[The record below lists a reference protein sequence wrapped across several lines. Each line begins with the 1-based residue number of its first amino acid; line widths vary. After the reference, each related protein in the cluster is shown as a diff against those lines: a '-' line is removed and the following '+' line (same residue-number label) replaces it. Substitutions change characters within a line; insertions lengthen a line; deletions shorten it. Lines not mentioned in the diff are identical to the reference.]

1 MSIDGYIV
9 IQLNNMARELGEN
22 RVKSILST
30 FSCPLNK
37 DVEHFLRQ
45 PAHAIEMARQSIA
58 QTHLVFASYQG
69 APVLIGY
76 FTLAMKDF
84 IVERRHISR
93 KLADRVRKF
102 STRTSDPSQKDYYKI
117 TAPLIAQLGKNF
129 SNRYNKLITGDE
141 LLKLAIDKVTMV
153 QEAIGGKIV
162 YLECEDKQP
171 LVDFYTHNGF
181 SVFSKRPLDVD
192 EKNIM
197 LGDCLL
203 QMLKYIS

>member
-84 IVERRHISR
+84 IVERRHI
-93 KLADRVRKF
+93 
-102 STRTSDPSQKDYYKI
+102 
-117 TAPLIAQLGKNF
+117 IAIQ
-129 SNRYNKLITGDE
+129 
-141 LLKLAIDKVTMV
+141 
-153 QEAIGGKIV
+153 
-162 YLECEDKQP
+162 
-171 LVDFYTHNGF
+171 
-181 SVFSKRPLDVD
+181 
-192 EKNIM
+192 
-197 LGDCLL
+197 
-203 QMLKYIS
+203 